1 MMEWFQLIAIAILSI
16 LWAISTYKWVRA
28 EKKAERYFNSF
39 IEMWDENTRLKEQ
52 LSHYQKD
59 EWNYDVSKWLDKF
72 ENEVSK

>member
-1 MMEWFQLIAIAILSI
+1 MMEQFQLIAIAILSI
-16 LWAISTYKWVRA
+16 LWAISTYKWERE

>member
-1 MMEWFQLIAIAILSI
+1 MEWFQLIAIAILSI

-28 EKKAERYFNSF
+28 EQKAERYFNSF

-52 LSHYQKD
+52 FSHYQKD